1 MIEVNDKNE
10 IDNNSQKKRINNP
23 KKGKNI
29 VRLMV
34 CLIIVCVVIFLINK
48 LIVFIILQN
57 EKNVNT
63 DNAIVGIVLEDE
75 TKMKSSFGDSFTIS
89 RGENVYILEEK
100 EDTYKVKYEDR
111 VGSIKKDYVGYY
123 KLDENKNYTLM
134 ADVSGFNFKEGTFK
148 KYEDFELFIIEN
160 NINYVYIRLGGRGYG
175 SEGILYDDSYCQGYV
190 DACEKLK
197 IPYGFYFIDEAL
209 NNEEIDGEIE
219 YINKLLEGKTLTM
232 NKLPFAID
240 IEYNRGSG
248 RGDNL
253 WEERVPVIQ
262 YFIDQLKLKNIDSIV
277 YANAF
282 RASTYLTDLNGKF
295 WLAYYPQ
302 TGTLPKKWYSKTKQ
316 EAAENKVLMSKTVAW
331 QFSENGAIL
340 EGIKGLIDLSV
351 VKNNFFLES
360 LK

>member
-1 MIEVNDKNE
+1 MIDENNKSEIVSQDKKVNKVKRKNE
-10 IDNNSQKKRINNP
+10 NKIIRI
-23 KKGKNI
+23 
-29 VRLMV
+29 VV
-34 CLIIVCVVIFLINK
+34 CIIVICIAIFLINK
-48 LIVFIILQN
+48 LIVFIVLTS
-57 EKNVNT
+57 EKNANI
-63 DNAIVGIVLEDE
+63 DNVTVGIVLEDE
-75 TKMKSSFGDSFTIS
+75 TKMKSSFGDSFKLS

-100 EDTYKVKYEDR
+100 ENYYKVKHNDR
-111 VGSIKKDYVGYY
+111 VGKINKDKVSYY
-123 KLDENKNYTLM
+123 KLNESKNYVLM

-148 KYEDFELFIIEN
+148 KYEDFELFIVEN
-160 NINYVYIRLGGRGYG
+160 NIKFVYIRLGGRGYG

-209 NNEEIDGEIE
+209 NNEEVDGEIE
-219 YINKLLEGKTLTM
+219 YINKLLEGKKITM

-262 YFIDQLKLKNIDSIV
+262 YFIDQLKSKNIDSIV
-277 YANAF
+277 YANDY

-316 EAAENKVLMSKTVAW
+316 EAAGNKVLMSKTVAW

-340 EGIKGLIDLSV
+340 EGINGLVDLSV
-351 VKNNFFLES
+351 VKNSYFLES
-360 LK
+360 MK